1 MIARI
6 AFGGSFIK
14 ITVPFD
20 LNSYH
25 TTLDEK
31 ETRISAQNFPEM
43 DRSHRPALHGELDKM
58 GQCLGKGSTA
68 GSSFQEEG
76 GGSRLLSPSSGVAE
90 KSIANASAPASS
102 CSTPPESRDLPG

>member
-14 ITVPFD
+14 ITVPFN

-58 GQCLGKGSTA
+58 GAVLG
-68 GSSFQEEG
+68 Q
-76 GGSRLLSPSSGVAE
+76 GVNGWT
-90 KSIANASAPASS
+90 I
-102 CSTPPESRDLPG
+102 LPGGRGRVQASKPLLWSG